1 MLETD
6 ALKEKLEMEIHRFAR
21 PPEELS
27 SGDPYFEQLQTML
40 AIREELENIPLCDI
54 QRDMLLAMENV
65 LESAWLFRNTPVPDR
80 CMNPNNI
87 SEVVYYFLQDKGA
100 EYRGDL
106 LYERAKAE
114 FDARMEELAALP
126 PKEILDHAYRSDAVW
141 STQTGLFFHPAA
153 TCPVLLHWRRNCLLA
168 GGCGRCNLN
177 KWRYQLEQEYFQ
189 KPDDHRCGLHPAGR
203 SGLFWHHA
211 PFQCGFEG
219 PDRSG
224 TGKSR
229 GDSPWYL
236 YHGGYG

>member
-106 LYERAKAE
+106 LYERAKPSLMPVWKNSPPCRLKKFLTMPTRRSSKKISSAIW
-114 FDARMEELAALP
+114 RKGWTSGKRTLCCLIRSLWRLSTRNGWELITP
-126 PKEILDHAYRSDAVW
+126 IW
-141 STQTGLFFHPAA
+141 I
-153 TCPVLLHWRRNCLLA
+153 
-168 GGCGRCNLN
+168 
-177 KWRYQLEQEYFQ
+177 
-189 KPDDHRCGLHPAGR
+189 
-203 SGLFWHHA
+203 
-211 PFQCGFEG
+211 
-219 PDRSG
+219 
-224 TGKSR
+224 
-229 GDSPWYL
+229 
-236 YHGGYG
+236 